1 MKQVRPLSMLEACA
15 ACPLCLVFVLLVHN
29 EIFPQYGLGFLFV
42 FCFGLFFRFGGGTFV
57 FKLIH
62 LPMLALPLFE

>member
-15 ACPLCLVFVLLVHN
+15 TCPLCLIFVLLVHN
-29 EIFPQYGLGFLFV
+29 EIFPQYFV
-42 FCFGLFFRFGGGTFV
+42 VVVVVVVVVVFRFGGGTFF

-62 LPMLALPLFE
+62 LPMLELPLSE